1 MYATLALFKCSFTF
15 GKNMNS
21 ARKIKFA
28 VVGCGSIGKRH
39 VAVIDA
45 EDKAE
50 LVAVCDINPAAA
62 QTLSDLYHGV
72 PVFTD
77 YTRLL
82 KETDADIISICT
94 PHGLHAPMTIEAAQ
108 AKKHILVEKPMA
120 LQLEDCKQM
129 IQAAKINGVELFVVK
144 QNRYN
149 KPIALTKKALDENKL
164 GKIFMVQC
172 NVMWNR
178 HQDYYNQSGW
188 RGSKKLEGGA
198 LHTQVSHFL
207 DLLIWWFGDLTEAKS
222 IIDTLNHDI
231 EIEDCGVSALR
242 FDTGVIGSLLWTTC
256 VYNKN
261 YEGSITVI
269 GEKGTIKVGGKY
281 LNEIEFWDVQSYPLP
296 ENIEFNDL
304 PNNYGKYQGS
314 SSNHDKTVQNIIGR
328 LLNERHMVVEGD
340 EGMKTIEAIDKI
352 YAAAESK

>member
-1 MYATLALFKCSFTF
+1 MSTET
-15 GKNMNS
+15 
-21 ARKIKFA
+21 KIKFA

-45 EDKAE
+45 ENKAE
-50 LVAVCDINPAAA
+50 LVALCDINPTPANE
-62 QTLSDLYHGV
+62 LSQLYGNV
-72 PVFTD
+72 PVFNS
-77 YTRLL
+77 YTEMLAH
-82 KETDADIISICT
+82 THADIISICT
-94 PHGLHAPMTIEAAQ
+94 PHGLHASMTLEAAK

-120 LQLEDCKQM
+120 LHLDDCKEM
-129 IQAAKINGVELFVVK
+129 IQAAKENQVELFVVK

-149 KPIALTKKALDENKL
+149 KPIALTKKALDEGKL
-164 GKIFMVQC
+164 GKVFMVQC

-178 HQDYYNQSGW
+178 HQEYYAQSGW
-188 RGSKKLEGGA
+188 RGSIELEGGA

-207 DLLIWWFGDLTEAKS
+207 DLLIWWFGNLTEAKT
-222 IIDTLNHDI
+222 ITDTLNHDI

-242 FDTGVIGSLLWTTC
+242 FESGVIGSLLWTTC

-314 SSNHDKTVQNIIGR
+314 SSNHDKTVQNIIGK

-352 YAAAESK
+352 YDSAK